1 MRLLKVTKTKRR
13 ESDSDEIAQ
22 GELFT
27 VEAED
32 LFHHKSS
39 DGKFANSLPR
49 QTGNRSEN
57 IVDVVGEV
65 EEQIEIATA
74 GTFNKRA
81 RREGRER
88 RERRD
93 KQASS
98 GAKASS
104 RPEKGSFQDVYNRG
118 VYLLSMRE
126 HSRLEL
132 EQKLSKKFNAPE
144 SLTNVLDTLV
154 DDGYLSDLRFVESF
168 VRSRRLRGHGPSKV
182 RQELVSK
189 GVEDHLIEE
198 YLESDS
204 EEWNEL
210 ARTVYQKKFGVTV
223 PGDYADWAKRARFLQ
238 GRGFNKKHIDHV
250 VPSIS

>member
-1 MRLLKVTKTKRR
+1 MRLLKVTKAKRR
-13 ESDSDEIAQ
+13 DTDSDEIAQ

-39 DGKFANSLPR
+39 ASNTANALPR
-49 QTGNRSEN
+49 QTGCCSEN
-57 IVDVVGEV
+57 IVDVIGEV
-65 EEQIEIATA
+65 EDQIEIATA

-81 RREGRER
+81 RGARGN
-88 RERRD
+88 RRD

-98 GAKASS
+98 GAKSSS

-132 EQKLSKKFNAPE
+132 EQKLSRKFNAPE
-144 SLTNVLDTLV
+144 SLIKVLDTLV

-168 VRSRRLRGHGPSKV
+168 VRSRRLKGHGPSKV

-198 YLESDS
+198 YLEIDS

-210 ARTVYQKKFGVTV
+210 AHTVYQKKFGDSV

-238 GRGFNKKHIDHV
+238 GRGFNKKHIDRV
-250 VPSIS
+250 VPSIT